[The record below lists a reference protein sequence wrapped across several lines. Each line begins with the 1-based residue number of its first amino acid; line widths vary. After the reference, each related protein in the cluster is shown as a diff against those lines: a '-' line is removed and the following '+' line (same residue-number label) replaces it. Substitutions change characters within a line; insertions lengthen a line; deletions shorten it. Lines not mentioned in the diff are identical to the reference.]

1 MTEKRKKEKR
11 KKKSIKLFLKRTP
24 LPMVFYSLL
33 FTLYSCGDSIKIDD
47 SKVFRLNRYDGVSS
61 LDPAFA
67 KTQSNIWMTNQLF
80 NGLVQL
86 DNQMKV
92 QPSIAKEWN
101 ISEEGKTY
109 HFLLRNDVYFHS
121 NQAFGSEKT
130 RTVTAHDFVYSFNRL
145 LDKQTASPGGWVL
158 ANVTDFKALNDSVF
172 QIRLKEAFP
181 PFLGLLSMQYC
192 SVVPQEAVA
201 FYGADFRSNP
211 VGTGPFQF
219 KIWEENV
226 KLVLRKNPLYF
237 EKDSKGNALPY
248 LEAVSVTFLPDKY
261 SEFLQ
266 LIQGNIDFMSGLDP
280 NYKDELVS
288 LQGEL
293 NDRYQ
298 ETLFLE
304 KQSYLNTEYLCFY
317 LDDENTIDKRLRQAI
332 NYGFDRKKVIQYLR
346 NNIGTP
352 ATGGMIPKGLPSHFN
367 QGYDYDPEKARTLI
381 ESYKK
386 EKGTLPEIQL
396 TTTSDYLNICEY
408 LQAEL
413 SKLGLSIQI
422 NVTPGS
428 TLREG
433 KANGKFPFF
442 RVSWIAD
449 YPDGE
454 NYLSLFYS
462 KNHAPNGPNYS
473 HFNSVL
479 FDEWYEKALLEVSD
493 DKRRELYQKMDSLVL
508 HEAPVVPLYY
518 DEVTLFINKKVKNF
532 KSNPINLLSLKEVW
546 KEGNED

>member
-1 MTEKRKKEKR
+1 MIEKSEKRKVKSEKKGMTIFF
-11 KKKSIKLFLKRTP
+11 KKLLFLTVLCSLFFV
-24 LPMVFYSLL
+24 LP
-33 FTLYSCGDSIKIDD
+33 SCKNSIEIDD
-47 SKVFRLNRYDGVSS
+47 SKVFRFNRYDGVSS

-67 KTQSNIWMTNQLF
+67 KTQSNIWMTHQLF

-86 DNQMKV
+86 DSQMNVK
-92 QPSIAKEWN
+92 PAIAKQWT

-109 HFLLRNDVYFHS
+109 DFTLRKDVFFHK
-121 NQAFGSEKT
+121 NKAFGTQET
-130 RTVTAHDFVYSFNRL
+130 RKVTAHDFVYSFNRI

-158 ANVTDFKALNDSVF
+158 ANVEDFKALNDSVF
-172 QIRLKEAFP
+172 QIHLKEAFP

-192 SVVPQEAVA
+192 AVVPKEAVEL
-201 FYGADFRSNP
+201 YGSDFRSNP

-237 EKDSKGNALPY
+237 EKDSEGKSLPY
-248 LEAVSVTFLPDKY
+248 LEAVAVTFLPDKY

-266 LIQGNIDFMSGLDP
+266 LIQGNIDFISGLDP
-280 NYKDELVS
+280 SYKDELVS
-288 LQGEL
+288 ITGEL
-293 NDRYQ
+293 NTKYQ
-298 ETLFLE
+298 EKLDLK

-317 LDDENTIDKRLRQAI
+317 LDDENVVDKRLRQAI
-332 NYGFDRKKVIQYLR
+332 NYGFDRTKVIRYLR

-352 ATGGMIPKGLPSHFN
+352 ATGGMIPDGLPSYFEK
-367 QGYDYDPEKARTLI
+367 GYDYEPEKAKELI

-386 EKGTLPEIQL
+386 EKGSLPEIQL

-413 SKLGLSIQI
+413 NKSGLKIQI
-422 NVTPGS
+422 NVVPGA

-473 HFNSVL
+473 HFKNTQ
-479 FDEWYEKALLEVSD
+479 FDQWYETALKEVSN
-493 DKRRELYQKMDSLVL
+493 DKRCILYQKMDSLML
-508 HEAPVVPLYY
+508 SEAPIVPLYY
-518 DEVTLFINKKVKNF
+518 DEVTLFVNQKVQNF
-532 KSNPINLLSLKEVW
+532 KSNPINLLNLKKVW
-546 KEGNED
+546 KEK